1 MTPDLSS
8 TTATIC
14 RLVGINAS
22 ADVAAP
28 LEPVVAEAEQQLGGR
43 PAERVLVYAPD
54 AIGRHLYDPY
64 SGEFDIVRRHAPLE
78 VEVTS
83 MVPSIT
89 PVCFASMFTG
99 LRPKEHGITGPI
111 KPVLGCDTLFDMLI
125 RAGKRT
131 ALIATEGSSMSLIFG
146 GRGPG
151 HKPESPW
158 RPIPGIEDGPMHYVT
173 VQYDAQVSVVA
184 LRLLRESN
192 FDVIVAYHM
201 QYDDLLHLSGPFSP
215 EALLAFRLH
224 LASFDRLATAAR
236 TAWQGRSHA
245 LCFVSD
251 HGAHWDEEKRM
262 GKHGTELP
270 ADMELVHFWGVYPA

>member
-14 RLVGINAS
+14 RLVGINAP
-22 ADVAAP
+22 DGIAAP
-28 LEPVVAEAEQQLGGR
+28 LEPVVAKAEQELGGQ

-54 AIGRHLYDPY
+54 AIGRHLYEPY
-64 SGEFDIVRRHAPLE
+64 SNEFDTVRWHAPLE
-78 VEVTS
+78 VELTS

-99 LRPKEHGITGPI
+99 LQPQDHCITGPV
-111 KPVLGCDTLFDMLI
+111 KPVLAVDTLFDMLI

-131 ALIATEGSSMSLIFG
+131 ALIAPDGSSMSLIFG
-146 GRGPG
+146 GRGPE

-158 RPIPGIEDGPMHYVT
+158 RPIAGIDDGPMHRIT

-184 LRLLRESN
+184 LRLIREDR

-224 LASFDRLATAAR
+224 LASFDRLASAAR

-251 HGAHWDEEKRM
+251 HGAHWDEEKQM
-262 GKHGTELP
+262 GNHGTELP
-270 ADMELVHFWGVYPA
+270 EDMDLVHFWGVYPA

>member
-1 MTPDLSS
+1 MQPDLASI
-8 TTATIC
+8 TATIC
-14 RLVGINAS
+14 RLLDTEPPAN
-22 ADVAAP
+22 VATP
-28 LEPVVAEAEQQLGGR
+28 LEPVLVESRHALQGR
-43 PAERVLVYAPD
+43 PVERMLVYAPD
-54 AIGRHLYDPY
+54 AIGRHLYEPFQ
-64 SGEFDIVRRHAPLE
+64 SEFDLVRRHAPLE
-78 VEVTS
+78 IGLRS

-99 LRPKEHGITGPI
+99 LQPEEHGITGPV
-111 KPVLGCDTLFDMLI
+111 KPVLACDTLFDMLT

-131 ALIATEGSSMSLIFG
+131 ALIAPEGSSMSLIFG
-146 GRGPG
+146 ERGPE

-158 RPIPGIEDGPMHYVT
+158 RPIEGIDAGPMHRIT

-184 LRLLRESN
+184 LRLIKEDR

-236 TAWQGRSHA
+236 QAWQGRPHA

-251 HGAHWDEEKRM
+251 HGAHWDEEQQM
-262 GKHGTELP
+262 GKHGTEQP
-270 ADMELVHFWGVYPA
+270 EDMDLVHFWGLHAS